1 MDDFFEINE
10 AMTPYLE
17 EHPIKE
23 GDSPEDEKLWGS
35 FYVDLRKAIHGVNA
49 AVETGIGI
57 DGDVPASRRAE
68 RCREL
73 ALNAKAALHEKMQDS
88 LDRLETQ
95 LESKVSAIQQEME
108 KPSTEHPA
116 VIELR
121 HQEIRRLLM
130 DMPTHKQADVLL
142 NAANSGRKDIL
153 DAVKNSILP
162 IVSDDIL
169 GRAEFEFEQKF
180 YPSLYQTKN
189 RNARTM
195 EQARL
200 KLYRVESAMFKALGV
215 PLGVYAPKKREG
227 AVPGQG

>member
-1 MDDFFEINE
+1 MDDFFELHQ
-10 AMTPYLE
+10 AMVPHLE
-17 EHPIKE
+17 NHPIKE

-35 FYVDLRKAIHGVNA
+35 FYVDLRKAVHGVNA
-49 AVETGIGI
+49 AIENGLGI
-57 DGDVPASRRAE
+57 DDDVPAFRRAE

-95 LESKVSAIQQEME
+95 LEGHVAAIQAEME
-108 KPSTEHPA
+108 KPSGLHPA
-116 VIELR
+116 VEELR
-121 HQEIRRLLM
+121 AQEIRRLLM

-169 GRAEFEFEQKF
+169 GRATFEFEQKF
-180 YPSLYQTKN
+180 YPTLYQTKN

-200 KLYRVESAMFKALGV
+200 KIYRVESAMFKSLGV
-215 PLGVYAPKKREG
+215 PLGAYEPKKRG
-227 AVPGQG
+227 NAA